1 MSSRPNRSFDFKA
14 IGPYGQ
20 RTGKG
25 ITAHVPVEMDSKVS
39 GSHQI
44 RIEETTVQRRE
55 EKSENPGGLFT
66 AAFLYKFTLYR
77 EAVGQRVALNQ
88 RFLI

>member
-20 RTGKG
+20 IIGKG
-25 ITAHVPVEMDSKVS
+25 ITARVPVEMGSKDP
-39 GSHQI
+39 GSHQL

-55 EKSENPGGLFT
+55 EKSERLD
-66 AAFLYKFTLYR
+66 R
-77 EAVGQRVALNQ
+77 SAL
-88 RFLI
+88 RGWPP